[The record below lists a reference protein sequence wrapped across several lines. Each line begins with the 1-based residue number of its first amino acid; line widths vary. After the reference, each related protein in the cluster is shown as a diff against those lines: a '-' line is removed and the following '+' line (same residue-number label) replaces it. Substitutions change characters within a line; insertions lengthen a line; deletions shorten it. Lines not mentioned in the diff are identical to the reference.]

1 MGRQELRDQLAEASA
16 RIHVIADTFEH
27 PEKYAPMSESD
38 YVNYVKE
45 EAKKMTSDGQ
55 ED

>member
-16 RIHVIADTFEH
+16 KIHVIAETFEH
-27 PEKYAPMSESD
+27 PEKYASMSDSD
-38 YVNYVKE
+38 YVNYVNE
-45 EAKKMTSDGQ
+45 ESKKLTSDGQ